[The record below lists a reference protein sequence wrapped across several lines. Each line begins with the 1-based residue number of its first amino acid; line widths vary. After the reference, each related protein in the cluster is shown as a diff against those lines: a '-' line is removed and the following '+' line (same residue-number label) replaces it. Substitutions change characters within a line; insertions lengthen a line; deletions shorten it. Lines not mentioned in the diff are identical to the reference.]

1 MWKTEDPVHMY
12 PCTKARDVTTNFFRR
27 RKWNHPSR
35 VMLLSLLSLYAS
47 TYWWKIQ
54 ISQLHYHDGTNFKA
68 EYWLQKSHFETGFKM
83 PVSNWKI
90 HVTKKHLTSPRY
102 IQKKSHCSGKR
113 IKEHTNLFNWA
124 DIILTWMPIWVNQI
138 QEFQIVISLVQ
149 FSIDL
154 ENFNNHLSFG
164 HMNYWKGHQAASPN
178 ECRPF
183 KKNFSCFSANFTS
196 SIQFGSYT
204 LSSRLKLNWL
214 KSSR

>member
-1 MWKTEDPVHMY
+1 MWRTEDPVHMY

-154 ENFNNHLSFG
+154 KRISTITFHLAIWTTGKDIKRPLLTNAVRSR
-164 HMNYWKGHQAASPN
+164 KTLVVSVPTLRAASN
-178 ECRPF
+178 LVVTH
-183 KKNFSCFSANFTS
+183 SLAD
-196 SIQFGSYT
+196 
-204 LSSRLKLNWL
+204 
-214 KSSR
+214 

>member
-1 MWKTEDPVHMY
+1 MLLWHVQCEELKILFTCIHV
-12 PCTKARDVTTNFFRR
+12 TKAGDVTTNFFRR

-54 ISQLHYHDGTNFKA
+54 ISQLYYHDGTDFKA
-68 EYWLQKSHFETGFKM
+68 EYWLQKSHFETEFKM

-90 HVTKKHLTSPRY
+90 HVSKKHLTLPRC
-102 IQKKSHCSGKR
+102 ILKSYCSGKR

-138 QEFQIVISLVQ
+138 QEFQTVISLVQ

-154 ENFNNHLSFG
+154 KRISTITFHLAC
-164 HMNYWKGHQAASPN
+164 HMNY
-178 ECRPF
+178 
-183 KKNFSCFSANFTS
+183 
-196 SIQFGSYT
+196 
-204 LSSRLKLNWL
+204 
-214 KSSR
+214 